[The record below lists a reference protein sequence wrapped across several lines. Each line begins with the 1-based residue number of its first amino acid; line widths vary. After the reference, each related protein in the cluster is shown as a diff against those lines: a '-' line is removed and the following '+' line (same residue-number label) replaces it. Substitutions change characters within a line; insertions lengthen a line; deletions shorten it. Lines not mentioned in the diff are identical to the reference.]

1 MMAHFASRNSHLLAT
16 VLCHWLTFPRG
27 SNLQRHVDDEI
38 RSAAVWTIV
47 NLTHFDRTAV
57 GRRRMRRPAEI
68 VSKLQVLGVVEALK
82 ELVNDPSEDV
92 RERVREGLE
101 CLR

>member
-1 MMAHFASRNSHLLAT
+1 
-16 VLCHWLTFPRG
+16 
-27 SNLQRHVDDEI
+27 
-38 RSAAVWTIV
+38 
-47 NLTHFDRTAV
+47 
-57 GRRRMRRPAEI
+57 MRRPAEI